1 MSNDNTSITVLTNSR
16 FWFLVVIILFLGI
29 IISYSYKRYEQ
40 YRIRRE
46 VMNILSYVPL
56 TSGSDDIDDLS
67 NSLFLPLQDIN
78 NKNHRNNNDD
88 YFQYT

>member
-16 FWFLVVIILFLGI
+16 FWFLVVIILFLGM

-88 YFQYT
+88 YF

>member
-1 MSNDNTSITVLTNSR
+1 M
-16 FWFLVVIILFLGI
+16 

-67 NSLFLPLQDIN
+67 NSLFLPLLDIN
-78 NKNHRNNNDD
+78 NKNANKAIKSVLI
-88 YFQYT
+88 YIFLIK